1 MYIYEKGI
9 TLMRNCV
16 REKRMIKVEYKRIK
30 IPYCSKI
37 SLLIFL
43 RYRIKGFTDL
53 SFGER
58 NPNRGTINIQRS
70 N

>member
-1 MYIYEKGI
+1 
-9 TLMRNCV
+9 MRNCI
-16 REKRMIKVEYKRIK
+16 REKRTIKVEYKRIK
-30 IPYCSKI
+30 ILYCSKI
-37 SLLIFL
+37 SLLIFSL